1 MLTKKGRE
9 ESKRERE
16 RVTQKESR
24 GGRERELQRE
34 TRERV

>member
-1 MLTKKGRE
+1 MMGRE
-9 ESKRERE
+9 ESKRELE
-16 RVTQKESR
+16 RVIQKESR